1 MVDTMHAS
9 ISLEPVDVSLTR
21 ISKCPITALLWSI
34 VAWRDSSELSMRVVV
49 DVIVPVSLPIAAFA
63 EADVLVSARLP
74 SESALESEA
83 TELPAVARASPSRS
97 LPWEI
102 ACVSEGACPCR
113 PASAASAE
121 AIELLVL
128 SMAVFMSPMESRT
141 SPRVSDA
148 SDTEPAS
155 ESLVWVALSLRSMP
169 ASLAMPA
176 TVSPTVETNSE
187 LICSSM
193 VLAPV
198 SVTLGAIAL
207 FFSLT

>member
-1 MVDTMHAS
+1 
-9 ISLEPVDVSLTR
+9 
-21 ISKCPITALLWSI
+21 
-34 VAWRDSSELSMRVVV
+34 MRVVV
-49 DVIVPVSLPIAAFA
+49 DVTVPVSLPIAAFA

-74 SESALESEA
+74 SESALESEVI
-83 TELPAVARASPSRS
+83 ELPAVARASPSRS

-102 ACVSEGACPCR
+102 ACVREGACPCR

-155 ESLVWVALSLRSMP
+155 ESRVWVALSLRSMP
-169 ASLAMPA
+169 ASLAMPE